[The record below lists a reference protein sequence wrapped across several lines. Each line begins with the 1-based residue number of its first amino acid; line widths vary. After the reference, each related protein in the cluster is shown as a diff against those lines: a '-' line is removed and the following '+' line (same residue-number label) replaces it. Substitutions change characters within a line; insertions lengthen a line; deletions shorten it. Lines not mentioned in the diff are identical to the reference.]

1 MANINLLLKQTHIP
15 LYIFLPKTQTHFNLH
30 LPSLNSNRCEYDR
43 APRFEASSSPSSAS
57 IFVTVIIAEASAAN
71 RHHRPPALHRTA
83 TVKLHRT
90 TTATVKLRRVNR
102 VLLNL

>member
-30 LPSLNSNRCEYDR
+30 LPSLNSNS